1 MGACGILYLK
11 IDHFLSQPKCPDFSK
26 IMSGILDPRIPT
38 FWNSASQLLKTFN
51 VLDIGKLE
59 TYEANDVDPPEV
71 E

>member
-1 MGACGILYLK
+1 
-11 IDHFLSQPKCPDFSK
+11 
-26 IMSGILDPRIPT
+26 MSGILDPRIPT